1 MKIDEESLVN
11 LIRDAKDLLSLMEL
25 VQGFKN
31 LGAAD
36 EDYGIDD
43 AYLDLSEGIK
53 EFKSTTYK
61 LNNWTWAVEGYD
73 EHRKIEQRK
82 NEETHE

>member
-61 LNNWTWAVEGYD
+61 LNNTGEYSLSQM
-73 EHRKIEQRK
+73 KIMK
-82 NEETHE
+82 II